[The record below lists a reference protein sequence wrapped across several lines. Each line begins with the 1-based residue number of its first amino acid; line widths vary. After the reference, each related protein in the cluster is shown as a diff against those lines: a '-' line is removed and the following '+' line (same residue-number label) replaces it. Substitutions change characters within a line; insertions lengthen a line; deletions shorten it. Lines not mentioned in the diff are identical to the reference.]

1 MDKQVIEDIFKPDEC
16 DGYISR
22 ICVFGKTYK
31 LRCEIVEV
39 HPLICTRCG
48 HTLELHSGR
57 GQCPAC
63 GTNFS
68 AVLKVVEE

>member
-1 MDKQVIEDIFKPDEC
+1 MGYENEKFG
-16 DGYISR
+16 GYISE
-22 ICVFGKTYK
+22 ICLYGVKYK
-31 LRCEIVEV
+31 LKCEITEV

-48 HTLELHSGR
+48 HPLELHYGR

>member
-1 MDKQVIEDIFKPDEC
+1 MEREHENEKFG
-16 DGYISR
+16 GYIDKVC
-22 ICVFGKTYK
+22 IYGVTYK
-31 LRCEIVEV
+31 LKCEIAEV

-48 HTLELHSGR
+48 YPLELHNGR